1 MIETKECGTSLS
13 SNRTRSPLWAS
24 RWLWAAGIY
33 NLAWGTMTIVWPSA
47 RTPEPSFGSGVL
59 AGAATVVGFLPKA

>member
-24 RWLWAAGIY
+24 RSLWAAGTY

-47 RTPEPSFGSGVL
+47 
-59 AGAATVVGFLPKA
+59 TVVGFLPKA